1 MVRLL
6 NSRLCRSCGLALSE
20 TFLFCNPF
28 SLIALWVYFFAVFMY
43 LSERY
48 LEMLQSADVEEP
60 KSSQHKNGKVLQVF
74 FFFVVGTCVSKWPGT
89 CNLKF

>member
-6 NSRLCRSCGLALSE
+6 NSRLCQSCGLALSE
-20 TFLFCNPF
+20 TFLLYNPF
-28 SLIALWVYFFAVFMY
+28 SLIALWIYFLAVFMY

-60 KSSQHKNGKVLQVF
+60 KSSQHKNGKV
-74 FFFVVGTCVSKWPGT
+74 
-89 CNLKF
+89 